1 MDFLVTVLLG
11 ASLAA
16 DAFAVSVARS
26 LVCRDSTRNSLIM
39 AGSFGFFQALMPV
52 LGWLVGMQLLSLI
65 SGIDHWVAFGLLSF
79 IGVKMIY
86 EAGVIKKEA
95 EHPAL
100 DGQVLLLLS
109 LATSIDALAVG
120 LSLSF
125 MKVEILEPALII
137 GAVTFAISLAGCFLG
152 RRFGH
157 LFEEKAEIAA
167 GIVLIGI
174 GVKVLIDHIG
184 LPF

>member
-1 MDFLVTVLLG
+1 MDFVITVLLG

-26 LVCRDSTRNSLIM
+26 LVCRDSTKNLVVM

-52 LGWLVGMQLLSLI
+52 LGWLAGMQLLSLI
-65 SGIDHWVAFGLLSF
+65 SGIDHWVAFSLLSF

-86 EAGVIKKEA
+86 EAGVIKREE

-120 LSLSF
+120 LSMSF
-125 MKVEILEPALII
+125 LKVEILEPALII

-152 RRFGH
+152 RKFGH

-174 GVKVLIDHIG
+174 GVKVLVDHIG

>member
-1 MDFLVTVLLG
+1 MDLLITVLLG

-26 LVCRDSTRNSLIM
+26 VVCKDSNRNLILM
-39 AGSFGFFQALMPV
+39 AGSFGFFQALMPI
-52 LGWLVGMQLLSLI
+52 LGWLAGMRLMEAI
-65 SGIDHWVAFGLLSF
+65 SGIDHWVAFGLLVV
-79 IGVKMIY
+79 IGAKMIY
-86 EAGVIKKEA
+86 ESRVIKREE

-125 MKVEILEPALII
+125 ISVEILEPALII
-137 GAVTFAISLAGCFLG
+137 GLVTFAISLSGCFIG
-152 RRFGH
+152 RRFGRM
-157 LFEEKAEIAA
+157 FEDKAELAA
-167 GIVLIGI
+167 GLVLICI
-174 GVKVLIDHIG
+174 GLKVLVDHIG